1 MSRGPTTL
9 LEHVWELRDDALL
22 SAPPHS
28 VSQQHNES
36 KNTSLLFAAR
46 IFVPKLDKEASLAHF
61 TCHAVAPIALCNV
74 HILGISIPLMLML
87 GYDIRRMRHAAGN
100 ISRGNCRESRGGG
113 SLDSGWNMMET
124 IKVVLKFVLLKP
136 WNIDIL
142 LMNANWTFT
151 FSVCTSQWW
160 QLTISITLH

>member
-1 MSRGPTTL
+1 MIVVCHIFHIKSFNQEQKRPCQVLCPHITCDTTL
-9 LEHVWELRDDALL
+9 LVEHVWELRDDALL
-22 SAPPHS
+22 SAPPLS

-46 IFVPKLDKEASLAHF
+46 IFVPKFDKEASLAHF

-124 IKVVLKFVLLKP
+124 IKVVQLFFVLLKP
-136 WNIDIL
+136 
-142 LMNANWTFT
+142 
-151 FSVCTSQWW
+151 
-160 QLTISITLH
+160 